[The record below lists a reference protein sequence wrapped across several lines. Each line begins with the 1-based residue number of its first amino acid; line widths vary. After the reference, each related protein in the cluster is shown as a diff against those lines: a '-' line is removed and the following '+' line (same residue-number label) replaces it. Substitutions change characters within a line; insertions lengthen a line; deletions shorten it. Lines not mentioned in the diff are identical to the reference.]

1 MIPKIRQIDTGL
13 SEHARRGGR
22 EWHMV
27 LQLCTIGRESVVYKR
42 KERGGGAGDKDVGIV
57 WLEGEGGHGIA
68 VPPQLA

>member
-1 MIPKIRQIDTGL
+1 
-13 SEHARRGGR
+13 
-22 EWHMV
+22 MV

-42 KERGGGAGDKDVGIV
+42 KERRGGAGDKDVGIV